1 MILQNYS
8 VKIKSKAMELTQIS
22 DYLIFLQEIK
32 QFLPEKAMPTAL
44 TEVMFSSSK
53 MSSA

>member
-8 VKIKSKAMELTQIS
+8 VKIKSKAMDLTPIS
-22 DYLIFLQEIK
+22 DYLIFLQDIK
-32 QFLPEKAMPTAL
+32 QLLPEKAMPTAL

-53 MSSA
+53 IASA